1 MLDST
6 RAAPIVF
13 DGMATNSECG
23 PNAEPRRII
32 FQSLLIVLSL
42 IIVFASA
49 SAQQNPPP
57 KNRYEVLLEKLKNR
71 DQSLDFKDLRLA
83 YAETSAY
90 NPYGSDKESQKAMF
104 AAIKAS
110 QWNEVLKQSAA
121 ILDRNYLDINAH
133 FGALLANRG
142 KGVTDKAEF
151 HRFVARGLI
160 DSIRNSGDGKTTET
174 AFVVIST
181 DEEYALFSVL
191 GLRVTAQALINEKG
205 HNYDKMTTV
214 DPKTNETVIYYFNI
228 DKPFNW
234 LGNSL
239 KQ

>member
-1 MLDST
+1 
-6 RAAPIVF
+6 
-13 DGMATNSECG
+13 MATKTECG
-23 PNAEPRRII
+23 RKAEQRRII
-32 FQSLLIVLSL
+32 FPSLLIVLGL
-42 IIVFASA
+42 LVVVATG

-57 KNRYEVLLEKLKNR
+57 KNRYEVLLEKLKNK

-83 YAETSAY
+83 YTETSHY
-90 NPYGSDKESQKAMF
+90 SPYGSDKESQKAMF

-110 QWNEVLKQSAA
+110 QWDEVLKQSAA
-121 ILDRNYLDINAH
+121 TLDRNYLDINAH
-133 FGALLANRG
+133 FGAFLANQG
-142 KGVTDKAEF
+142 KGVTEKAEF
-151 HRFVARGLI
+151 HKFVARGLL
-160 DSIRNSGDGKTTET
+160 DSILNSADGKSMDT

-181 DEEYALFSVL
+181 DEEYALFSAL

-205 HNYDKMTTV
+205 HNYDKMTAV
-214 DPKTNETVIYYFNI
+214 DPKTNETLIYYFNI